1 MPSGAARDR
10 QPTRQPTEIRHET
23 PLEIPHGLPH
33 GIPHEIPLEIPHGI
47 PALMGAFLPRE
58 TRRIS
63 DLTLTLGEFRSSSI
77 YQAARYISD
86 LPTTE
91 RPRGDKHGPPR
102 GTDVGLSTMT
112 NIMPI
117 PQGARLPQLQ
127 LHARDKCST
136 FTQSETGGPPSL
148 AGRPTTL
155 RVRRHLETVAAIQ
168 NERNAA
174 SIRDGSTQGTQR
186 GFVHA
191 TTPTAQQISSRSL
204 SGGGEGVKGDPDV

>member
-1 MPSGAARDR
+1 MSSFSQPHCTKTSFDGRVLAA
-10 QPTRQPTEIRHET
+10 
-23 PLEIPHGLPH
+23 GN
-33 GIPHEIPLEIPHGI
+33 
-47 PALMGAFLPRE
+47 
-58 TRRIS
+58 
-63 DLTLTLGEFRSSSI
+63 FRSSSI
-77 YQAARYISD
+77 YQAARYTSD
-86 LPTTE
+86 FPTTE

-155 RVRRHLETVAAIQ
+155 RVRRHLETLAAIQ

-174 SIRDGSTQGTQR
+174 SIRDGSTQPCDTRPNLLPKRLWPRALHTQTFGPR
-186 GFVHA
+186 LRH
-191 TTPTAQQISSRSL
+191 PTVASARTSHKRSAIDL
-204 SGGGEGVKGDPDV
+204 HCHKKG